1 MLQQIPN
8 PKHELVKL
16 ASVIQWHNLEMS
28 FSKKYNNDMG
38 RPAKPIR
45 LMCSLLI
52 LKYLYNLSDEGLI
65 AQWIQNPYYQYFG
78 GFSGFG
84 WGQPCAASEL
94 VHFRYRI
101 GREGEEL
108 ILKEPIR
115 VHDDLEDK
123 PKKKRSNKSR
133 KEQQVFSDTTVQE
146 KDVTFPTDTKLYKK
160 IVERCR
166 KIAKD
171 SGLKVRQSY

>member
-1 MLQQIPN
+1 M
-8 PKHELVKL
+8 
-16 ASVIQWHNLEMS
+16 
-28 FSKKYNNDMG
+28 
-38 RPAKPIR
+38 
-45 LMCSLLI
+45 
-52 LKYLYNLSDEGLI
+52 
-65 AQWIQNPYYQYFG
+65 
-78 GFSGFG
+78 
-84 WGQPCAASEL
+84 
-94 VHFRYRI
+94 
-101 GREGEEL
+101 
-108 ILKEPIR
+108 KEPIR